1 MEMEMI
7 SETSLFLLLLSF
19 AKKVIAKVDDLMSKG
34 QFKTIELLY
43 AKPTVNSLG
52 YKEGSVSCS
61 LSYNNF
67 IKKERFIKNQK
78 DFTDKE
84 IKSISEYSEIV
95 ANIIKRNTCSE
106 DKAQNIVYHFIRN
119 LEREDSSKISDEKL
133 SEKVHVFISD
143 IDNSPT
149 CWENTVF
156 VNGMW
161 LKEEYYKVTDEI
173 HIRQPQ
179 KSDFEKE
186 RPVGMPDI
194 LSPISPKLFS
204 AVIQFNL
211 FCKSSQENQQSINWL
226 INTLQLF
233 KLGSVAY
240 VAYEFKP
247 KSITRC
253 GALLGS
259 GGKHSTYYKYAI
271 NSQDITILKSFICKI
286 MPLVSKNIINDNVNL
301 NIISVAFK
309 RYLDA
314 LLHGGTIENRITSAI
329 TCLESLY
336 LKGEERMEL
345 CHRLSQRVS
354 ALLCLLDLD
363 YKALEIYN
371 QLTFAYDIRSTFIH
385 GDQTDEKYRKK
396 LPKLCESV
404 MQYARIS
411 LLVFLQLKNTLEKNQ
426 IINKLDNSL
435 LDRDAY
441 DKLSKTICESGI
453 IVVCPVG

>member
-1 MEMEMI
+1 MDMDMI
-7 SETSLFLLLLSF
+7 SEKSLFLLLLSF
-19 AKKVIAKVDDLMSKG
+19 AKTVIAKIDDLRSKD
-34 QFKTIELLY
+34 QFKTIEFLY
-43 AKPTVNSLG
+43 TKPTVIRFE
-52 YKEGSVSCS
+52 YKEGSVSYN
-61 LSYNNF
+61 LSYDNF
-67 IKKERFIKNQK
+67 IKKEQFIKNQK
-78 DFTDKE
+78 DFIDKE

-95 ANIIKRNTCSE
+95 ATIIKRNTCSE
-106 DKAQNIVYHFIRN
+106 DEVQNMLNHFIQYLVRD
-119 LEREDSSKISDEKL
+119 EPSEISDEKL

-161 LKEEYYKVTDEI
+161 LTEESFQVTDEI
-173 HIRQPQ
+173 RIRQPQ

-186 RPVGMPDI
+186 RPVGMLGI
-194 LSPISPKLFS
+194 LSPISLTSFS
-204 AVIQFNL
+204 AVIEFNL
-211 FCKSSQENQQSINWL
+211 FCKSSQENQQSINCL

-233 KLGSVAY
+233 NLGSVTY
-240 VAYEFKP
+240 ESWEFKP
-247 KSITRC
+247 KSIIKFGGTMS
-253 GALLGS
+253 S
-259 GGKHSTYYKYAI
+259 GGKHSTHYKYAI
-271 NSQDITILKSFICKI
+271 NSQDITILKGFICKI
-286 MPLVSKNIINDNVNL
+286 MPLVSKNIININVNL
-301 NIISVAFK
+301 NLISVAFK
-309 RYLDA
+309 RYFDA

-411 LLVFLQLKNTLEKNQ
+411 LLVFLQLKNTLEKEQ

-435 LDRDAY
+435 LDRGAHE
-441 DKLSKTICESGI
+441 KLRKTICESGI
-453 IVVCPVG
+453 IVV